1 MKICVEFLMGVVFDD
16 LYFSMDVYVWQ
27 LAGLRL
33 VDAFILRYVYAGS
46 QMNGQVDC
54 VLLNVYASPL
64 QWNSMDI
71 YRVQGR
77 LIRIRRLLWIRHRL
91 PLHVRLCQMHSKRRP
106 LLVKY

>member
-1 MKICVEFLMGVVFDD
+1 MGVSLTKLAVKFYAYFFFSDQFQKKILVLVLVLVKICVEFLMGVVFDD

-64 QWNSMDI
+64 QWISMDI
-71 YRVQGR
+71 YRVQG
-77 LIRIRRLLWIRHRL
+77 
-91 PLHVRLCQMHSKRRP
+91 
-106 LLVKY
+106 